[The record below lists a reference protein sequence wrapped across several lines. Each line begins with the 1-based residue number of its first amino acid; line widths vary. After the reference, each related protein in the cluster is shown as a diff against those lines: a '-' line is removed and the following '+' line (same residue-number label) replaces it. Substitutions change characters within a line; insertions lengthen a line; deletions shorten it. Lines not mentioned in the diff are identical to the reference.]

1 MTFATTPSAQSSPP
15 ATLTRHTGLRL
26 AGTMAAL
33 VALLMGL
40 PDGVAEPLQTAL
52 AWAVVAMV
60 AVLAVLAVAKGLD
73 LLLDCETR

>member
-1 MTFATTPSAQSSPP
+1 MTFAATPSAQSSSPT
-15 ATLTRHTGLRL
+15 TLTRRTGLGL
-26 AGTMAAL
+26 AGTMS
-33 VALLMGL
+33 ALLALLIGL

-52 AWAVVAMV
+52 GWAVVAIV